1 MEEAKRLFRKKL
13 DQTGVALTVAQLEQ
27 LVRKNKLA
35 PKGPE
40 DQAVTRERLRKFIS
54 EELSTAKF
62 APVRR
67 PKHFQTINV
76 LRPGVFFIDYAEFRP
91 DLKHFNNGNTGFLV
105 GVQNVTN
112 QLFVTPCGNK
122 STESW
127 LRAVET
133 FVERTQNVR

>member
-1 MEEAKRLFRKKL
+1 MEEAKKIFRKKL
-13 DQTGVALTVAQLEQ
+13 DQTGIALTANQLYQ
-27 LVRKNKLA
+27 LTRKLK
-35 PKGPE
+35 PE
-40 DQAVTRERLRKFIS
+40 TLIGQEKITKERLSKFIS
-54 EELSTAKF
+54 EEVSTARF

-91 DLKHFNNGNTGFLV
+91 ELKHHNNGHTGFLV

-122 STESW
+122 ATESW
-127 LRAVET
+127 LRAVEN